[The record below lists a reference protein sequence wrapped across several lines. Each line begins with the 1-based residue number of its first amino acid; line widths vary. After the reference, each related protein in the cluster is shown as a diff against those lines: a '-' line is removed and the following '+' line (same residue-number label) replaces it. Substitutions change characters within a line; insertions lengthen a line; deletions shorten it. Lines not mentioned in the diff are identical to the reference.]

1 MFVQRFLYL
10 EAFFDFFG
18 AKVGK
23 SFLRDE
29 KKQKQNHQKENAVL
43 PKYNSISLKQN
54 ATLSPQNRKTQ
65 YFLAHFYRKTQYFCT
80 HFCRKTQLER

>member
-29 KKQKQNHQKENAVL
+29 KQKQNHQKENAVL

-65 YFLAHFYRKTQYFCT
+65 YFLT